1 MTPFLPKM
9 CGFKKVI
16 FMEDYHLDVTRTL
29 AGENYGYQLL
39 PSVGW
44 SACCGLSSLSLGLLL
59 AASLAAEDSL
69 KDKLI

>member
-1 MTPFLPKM
+1 
-9 CGFKKVI
+9 
-16 FMEDYHLDVTRTL
+16 MEDYHLDVTL